1 MGPLSPAVADA
12 ASRKV
17 LYWYDP
23 MEPGQHFDQPGKSPF
38 MDMQMVPRYADDGE
52 AESTGIALDPR
63 LTQNLGVRLITVERG
78 EIAQSLD
85 VPGTFVFNERL
96 AATVQARTAGF
107 VSRTYSRASG
117 DVIGRDAPLVDL
129 LVPDWAAAET
139 EYLALLRSGDSALA
153 AAARQRLVLLGLPES
168 LVAKVERDK
177 QVYPEFTVVAP
188 IAGVIE
194 ALEVRA
200 GMTVSAGATVA
211 RIQGLDPIWIDAAVP
226 EAQGALTTLRKSAAI
241 RCTAY
246 PGVRFKGRVI
256 SVLPQTNADSH
267 TLRVR
272 IEVDNREGRLKPG
285 MFAQVQL
292 LEGDPQQGLL
302 VPTEAV
308 IHTGTRDLVI
318 VSTGANRFEPVAVR
332 VGGEYGTRTR
342 VVAGLEAGQKVVA
355 SGQFLID
362 SEASLRGIAARMNP
376 ASDSSHSTEQGATKP

>member
-1 MGPLSPAVADA
+1 MVA
-12 ASRKV
+12 
-17 LYWYDP
+17 
-23 MEPGQHFDQPGKSPF
+23 
-38 MDMQMVPRYADDGE
+38 RYADDNE
-52 AESTGIALDPR
+52 AESIGIHLDPR
-63 LTQNLGVRLITVERG
+63 LAQNLGVRLAAVERAG
-78 EIAQSLD
+78 IAQSLD

-96 AATVQARTAGF
+96 AATVQTRTGGF
-107 VSRTYSRASG
+107 VSRTHARAAG
-117 DVIGRDAPLVDL
+117 DVVARDAPLVDL

-153 AAARQRLVLLGLPES
+153 AAARQRLVLLGLPEAV
-168 LVAKVERDK
+168 VAKVEQTR

-188 IAGVIE
+188 IAGVID

-226 EAQGALTTLRKSAAI
+226 EAQGALATLGKSAAI
-241 RCTAY
+241 LCAAY
-246 PGVRFKGRVI
+246 PGVTFKGRIVD
-256 SVLPQTNADSH
+256 VLPQTNVDTH

-272 IEVDNREGRLKPG
+272 IEVANPVGRLKPG
-285 MFAQVQL
+285 MFARVQWGA
-292 LEGDPQQGLL
+292 GDRQQALL

-318 VSTGANRFEPVAVR
+318 VASDANRFEPVEVR
-332 VGGEYGTRTR
+332 VGGEYGARTSI
-342 VVAGLEAGQKVVA
+342 VAGLEAGQKVVV

-376 ASDSSHSTEQGATKP
+376 ASDGSRAPGTGSAKP